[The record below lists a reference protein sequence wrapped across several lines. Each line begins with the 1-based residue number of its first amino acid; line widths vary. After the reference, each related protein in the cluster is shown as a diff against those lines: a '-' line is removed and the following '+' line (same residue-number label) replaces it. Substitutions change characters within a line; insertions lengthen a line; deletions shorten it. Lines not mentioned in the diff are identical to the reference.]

1 MFLIT
6 NYMMMSAKGF
16 QKACRIRHQTDFDR
30 VYQNKCYAAD
40 EVLVIHADRNTLTHS
55 RLGLSVSKKV
65 GGAIFRNRWKRLIR
79 EAFRTSQGEF
89 PGNLDLVVRPRRGAK
104 PNFQAIVKSLRKL
117 ANRLDKKLT
126 IAGDKNTAVT

>member
-1 MFLIT
+1 
-6 NYMMMSAKGF
+6 MMISTKGF
-16 QKACRIRHQTDFDR
+16 QKTCRIRHQTDFDR

-65 GGAIFRNRWKRLIR
+65 GGAIVRNRWKRLIR
-79 EAFRTSQGEF
+79 EAFRASRGEL

-104 PNFQAIVKSLRKL
+104 PNLHAVLRSLCKLVNQLDRKL
-117 ANRLDKKLT
+117 T
-126 IAGDKNTAVT
+126 TADNKGTVGS